1 MSEESTS
8 GRPADAAH
16 DQDEVIFFEG
26 RPALRGSLGNLSLSG
41 LIGLGLIAGALALHA
56 KGWWIPLLGVVLAV
70 VLLAIPVLLVRS
82 VRYRITNYRID
93 YERGVFSKDIDTLEL
108 WHVEDIKFHQ
118 SLLDRILNLGQI
130 TVLCH
135 DETTPTLLLKSIP
148 HPRPVFE
155 ALKDRIITV
164 KRQRGVIKLDAG

>member
-1 MSEESTS
+1 MSEETAT
-8 GRPADAAH
+8 GRPADAAE
-16 DQDEVIFFEG
+16 DREEIYFEG
-26 RPALRGSLGNLSLSG
+26 RPALRGALGNLSLTG
-41 LIGLGLIAGALALHA
+41 LIGLGLIAGSAALYAR
-56 KGWWIPLLGVVLAV
+56 GWWIPLLGVVLAV
-70 VLLAIPVLLVRS
+70 VLLVIPVLLVRS

-118 SLLDRILNLGQI
+118 SLLDRILNLGHI
-130 TVLCH
+130 TVLSH

-148 HPRPVFE
+148 NPRPVFE
-155 ALKDRIITV
+155 ALKERIITV